1 MWLRTLILLTLAIS
15 AFGQAMLNRNGE
27 RIVDTVRGEI
37 YDEWDDC
44 KNARAEIVFIIDG
57 SRSIPQIDFNKQITF
72 LKSFVDHFEIGKN
85 GMRFGAVTFGDKI
98 IKDNTFGLTQY
109 ASKDQLKNGISNIDF
124 KPDDG
129 DSTETYLA
137 IKYAHGIIFKDAR
150 PDIKKIAI
158 VITDGQSTAP
168 NKTAEQAMKMRKEG
182 ILIFAIGVG
191 KDVSEEELHTITGR
205 NDYVFMVDKYSLLKT
220 VRTELRKLTCNSDK
234 VHQMVACLHL
244 SDEEFREKQGCR
256 GMVDINFV
264 FDSSVM
270 GYEDTRNITTF
281 IKKSVTDEYLD
292 NKKVLFGMITGKCQ
306 ALKDFYLNT
315 YQTRTEIMKHLDIF
329 HKTSIVSLL
338 QKVKNVST
346 MTKYGARNRARKVA
360 VIFLKGKL
368 SEPQG
373 VITNAKVL
381 SKNGIE
387 VFVIKMDDLN
397 SENTLTSITRQRN
410 ILDATEIKSMVQL
423 SSEFLNRLCKR

>member
-1 MWLRTLILLTLAIS
+1 
-15 AFGQAMLNRNGE
+15 E
-27 RIVDTVRGEI
+27 K
-37 YDEWDDC
+37 YEWDDC

-57 SRSIPQIDFNKQITF
+57 SRSIHPTAFKEQITF

-191 KDVSEEELHTITGR
+191 KDASKKELLTITGR

-234 VHQMVACLHL
+234 
-244 SDEEFREKQGCR
+244 GCR

-264 FDSSVM
+264 FDSSVWV
-270 GYEDTRNITTF
+270 TKIHTILLPSLRSQSQTSILIT
-281 IKKSVTDEYLD
+281 KKSCLV
-292 NKKVLFGMITGKCQ
+292 
-306 ALKDFYLNT
+306 
-315 YQTRTEIMKHLDIF
+315 
-329 HKTSIVSLL
+329 
-338 QKVKNVST
+338 
-346 MTKYGARNRARKVA
+346 
-360 VIFLKGKL
+360 
-368 SEPQG
+368 
-373 VITNAKVL
+373 
-381 SKNGIE
+381 
-387 VFVIKMDDLN
+387 
-397 SENTLTSITRQRN
+397 
-410 ILDATEIKSMVQL
+410 
-423 SSEFLNRLCKR
+423 